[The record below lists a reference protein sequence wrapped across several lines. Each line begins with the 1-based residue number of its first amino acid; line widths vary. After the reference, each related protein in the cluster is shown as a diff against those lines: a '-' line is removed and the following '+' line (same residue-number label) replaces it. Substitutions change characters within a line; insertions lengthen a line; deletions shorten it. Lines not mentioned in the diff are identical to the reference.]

1 MELVDGGAAVE
12 RLEVLPAYVVRWVDF
27 TTATAA
33 DELPLLVAD
42 VMGLGS

>member
-27 TTATAA
+27 TTAA
-33 DELPLLVAD
+33 ELPLLVAD